1 MLKKISLWIQQ
12 IKVNG
17 DVMHKYLFILFIFPA
32 VCFSETSLWKISKN
46 GNELYLGGTIHV
58 LKKEDYPLPVEFN
71 KAFKKSDKLVLEANI
86 EAAQTPEFGKKVA
99 QMLTYSPGKSLKD
112 AISKKTFNKLKK
124 YLADRN
130 IPIESFLSFK
140 PSMVVLVITV
150 IELKKM
156 GMVDIGVDEYFYKK
170 AKQAGKTREYF
181 ETIDEQL
188 EFLRTMGQGNED
200 AMLLSSIDD
209 MSRMETTMNVIKSAW
224 LNGDENKMV
233 EVGLTE
239 MIRDY
244 PDIYQSLLV
253 KRNNNWMPHIERMMT
268 DRKVE
273 MVLVGALHL
282 VGKDG
287 LLQQLRNKGYRV
299 SQFK

>member
-1 MLKKISLWIQQ
+1 MY
-12 IKVNG
+12 
-17 DVMHKYLFILFIFPA
+17 KYLFILLIFPS
-32 VCFSETSLWKISKN
+32 VCFSETSLWHISKN
-46 GNELYLGGTIHV
+46 GNELFLGGTIHV

-71 KAFKKSDKLVLEANI
+71 KAFQKSDKLVFETNI
-86 EAAQTPEFGKKVA
+86 EMTKTSEFAKKMA
-99 QMLTYSPGKSLKD
+99 QMLIFPAGKSLKD
-112 AISKKTFNKLKK
+112 AISKKTFNKLKN
-124 YLADRN
+124 YLAERS
-130 IPIESFLSFK
+130 IPIESLLNFK

-156 GMVDIGVDEYFYKK
+156 GMVDIGVDEYFHNK
-170 AKQAGKTREYF
+170 AKQAGKITEYF
-181 ETIDEQL
+181 ETVDEQL
-188 EFLRTMGQGNED
+188 DFIRTMGQGNED

-209 MSRMETTMNVIKSAW
+209 MSRMETTMNDIKSAW
-224 LNGDENKMV
+224 LKGDETKMV

-244 PDIYQSLLV
+244 PGIYQSLLV
-253 KRNNNWMPHIERMMT
+253 KRNNNWMPHIERMMS

-287 LLQQLRNKGYRV
+287 LLQQLRNKGYTV
-299 SQFK
+299 KQFK

>member
-1 MLKKISLWIQQ
+1 
-12 IKVNG
+12 
-17 DVMHKYLFILFIFPA
+17 MHKYLFILFIFPA
-32 VCFSETSLWKISKN
+32 VCFSETSLWQISKN

-58 LKKEDYPLPVEFN
+58 LKKEDYPLPVEFS
-71 KAFKKSDKLVLEANI
+71 KAFQKSDKLVFETNI
-86 EAAQTPEFGKKVA
+86 EMTKTPKFAQKMTK
-99 QMLTYSPGKSLKD
+99 MLTFPAGKSLKD
-112 AISKKTFNKLKK
+112 AISEKTFNKLKK

-130 IPIESFLSFK
+130 IPIDSLLNFK

-156 GMVDIGVDEYFYKK
+156 GMVDIGVDEYFHNK
-170 AKQAGKTREYF
+170 AKQAGKTTEYF

-188 EFLRTMGQGNED
+188 DFIRTMGQGNED

-209 MSRMETTMNVIKSAW
+209 MGRMEITMNEIKSAW
-224 LNGDENKMV
+224 LNGDENKMI

-239 MIRDY
+239 MMRDY
-244 PDIYQSLLV
+244 PGIYQSLLV
-253 KRNNNWMPHIERMMT
+253 KRNNNWMPHIERMMS

-287 LLQQLRNKGYRV
+287 LLQQLRNKGYTV
-299 SQFK
+299 KQFK

>member
-1 MLKKISLWIQQ
+1 
-12 IKVNG
+12 
-17 DVMHKYLFILFIFPA
+17 MHKYLFILLIFPT
-32 VCFSETSLWKISKN
+32 VCFSETSLWQISKN

-58 LKKEDYPLPVEFN
+58 LKKEDYPLPVEFS

-86 EAAQTPEFGKKVA
+86 EAAQTPGFGKKVA
-99 QMLTYSPGKSLKD
+99 QMLTFPPDKSLKD
-112 AISKKTFNKLKK
+112 AISEKTFNRLKK

-130 IPIESFLSFK
+130 IPIKSFLSYK
-140 PSMVVLVITV
+140 PSMIVLVITV
-150 IELKKM
+150 LELKKM
-156 GMVDIGVDEYFYKK
+156 GMVDIGVDEYFHDK
-170 AKQAGKTREYF
+170 AKQVGKTREYF

-188 EFLRTMGQGNED
+188 EFIRTMGQGNED
-200 AMLLSSIDD
+200 AMLLSSIND
-209 MSRMETTMNVIKSAW
+209 MSRMETTINIIRSAW

-239 MIRDY
+239 MMRDY

-268 DRKVE
+268 NKKIE

-287 LLQQLRNKGYRV
+287 LLQQLRNKGYKV
-299 SQFK
+299 KQFK

>member
-1 MLKKISLWIQQ
+1 
-12 IKVNG
+12 
-17 DVMHKYLFILFIFPA
+17 MHKYLFILFIFPA

-58 LKKEDYPLPVEFN
+58 LKKEDYPLPVEFS
-71 KAFKKSDKLVLEANI
+71 KAFKKSDKLVFETNI
-86 EAAQTPEFGKKVA
+86 EMTKTPEFA
-99 QMLTYSPGKSLKD
+99 QKMTKMLTFPAGKSLKD
-112 AISKKTFNKLKK
+112 AISEKTFNKLKK
-124 YLADRN
+124 YLADKN
-130 IPIESFLSFK
+130 IPIDSLLNFK

-156 GMVDIGVDEYFYKK
+156 GMMDIGVDEYFHNK
-170 AKQAGKTREYF
+170 AKQAGKTTEYF
-181 ETIDEQL
+181 ETVDEQL
-188 EFLRTMGQGNED
+188 DFIRTMGQGNED

-209 MSRMETTMNVIKSAW
+209 MGRMEITMNEIKSAW
-224 LNGDENKMV
+224 LNGDENKMID
-233 EVGLTE
+233 VGLTE

-244 PDIYQSLLV
+244 PGIYQSLLV
-253 KRNNNWMPHIERMMT
+253 KRNNNWMPHIERMMS

-287 LLQQLRNKGYRV
+287 LLQQLRNKDYTV
-299 SQFK
+299 KQAK

>member
-1 MLKKISLWIQQ
+1 
-12 IKVNG
+12 
-17 DVMHKYLFILFIFPA
+17 MHKYLFILFIFPV

-58 LKKEDYPLPVEFN
+58 LKKQDYPLPIEFS
-71 KAFKKSDKLVLEANI
+71 KAFKKSDKLVFETNI
-86 EAAQTPEFGKKVA
+86 EMAQTPEFGKKMA
-99 QMLTYSPGKSLKD
+99 QILTYSPGKSLKD
-112 AISKKTFNKLKK
+112 SISEKTFNKLKK

-130 IPIESFLSFK
+130 IPIELFLSFK

-156 GMVDIGVDEYFYKK
+156 GMVDVGVDEYFHKK
-170 AKQAGKTREYF
+170 AKQAGKTTEYF

-188 EFLRTMGQGNED
+188 EFIRTMGQGNED

-224 LNGDENKMV
+224 LNGNENKMV

-244 PDIYQSLLV
+244 PGIYQSLLV
-253 KRNNNWMPHIERMMT
+253 KRNNNWMPHIEQMMT
-268 DRKVE
+268 DKKVE

-287 LLQQLRNKGYRV
+287 LLQQLRNKGYTV
-299 SQFK
+299 KQFK

>member
-17 DVMHKYLFILFIFPA
+17 DVMHKYLFILFIFPV

-58 LKKEDYPLPVEFN
+58 LKKEDYPLPIEFSN
-71 KAFKKSDKLVLEANI
+71 AFKKSDKLVFETNI
-86 EAAQTPEFGKKVA
+86 EMAQSVEFGQKMT

-124 YLADRN
+124 HLADRN
-130 IPIESFLSFK
+130 IPIELFLSYK
-140 PSMVVLVITV
+140 PSMIVLVITV
-150 IELKKM
+150 LELKKM
-156 GMVDIGVDEYFYKK
+156 GMVDVGVDEYFHKK
-170 AKQAGKTREYF
+170 AKQAGKTTEYF

-188 EFLRTMGQGNED
+188 EFIRTMGQGNED

-209 MSRMETTMNVIKSAW
+209 MSRMDTTMNVIKSAW
-224 LNGDENKMV
+224 LNGNENKMV

-244 PDIYQSLLV
+244 PGIYQSLLV
-253 KRNNNWMPHIERMMT
+253 KRNNNWMPHIEQMMT
-268 DRKVE
+268 DKNVE

-287 LLQQLRNKGYRV
+287 LLQQLRNKGYTV
-299 SQFK
+299 KQFN